1 MADGEPQARWSLLK
15 IREYEKNVEKLT
27 GFGETDDNSLNV
39 IKTVFKLW
47 FLMKELLN
55 RSG

>member
-1 MADGEPQARWSLLK
+1 MANGEAQARWSLLK

>member
-15 IREYEKNVEKLT
+15 IHEYEKNVEKLT
-27 GFGETDDNSLNV
+27 GFGETDENSLNV
-39 IKTVFKLW
+39 IKNVFKLW